1 MILMKMNRYIL
12 KNIFS
17 NILTKKQL
25 NIVKYNNKLMK
36 KIDINKYAI
45 QKFYFQK
52 ISSQFLLDNPEQ
64 LLISNIF
71 DEQTL
76 KKLSSDWDKDTSS
89 KLEKNKFFDKIPDPK
104 VLGLIGRISQN
115 HDLLKVPSLK
125 IPKLLELNL
134 VYSEMAWSI
143 ELPCVILSN
152 LVSLSLRNIYT
163 VTFLSNDSR
172 VSLEQ
177 LEHLYLSNAFL
188 DEKQDI
194 KIDIP
199 NLNYLDLRMNK
210 EEDVIG
216 VKFGYKDLFGNMKK
230 LIDIFNFEF
239 LSIFT
244 LDEKYLK
251 NKNKFFPGKEIDY
264 TFQKPELLFQEKYIK
279 QFEYFKLNI
288 SYGFLTGSGEGI
300 EEKYI
305 ISRKY
310 LFSKTKSDKYLFRTI
325 FRNENTD
332 PDYKLIKTETRYCN
346 GINPN
351 DYYFRNKKIS
361 LQGYGSKQCEE
372 KLYDEDIDANS
383 LKFTKNNQFDFY
395 YSDIM
400 NLLNKFE
407 SNNNSVESIYFDV
420 LDKSV
425 DSDFLDNIKKFL
437 ALKSFIVDDNCLLS
451 NKNLLQLFK
460 ILSGLKNLLIIDIAF
475 KKKINLTNDEK
486 KELKKLF
493 PHIEINKK
501 NDENRY
507 SINWENEDCEKLCS
521 IINKNN

>member
-1 MILMKMNRYIL
+1 MFLMKINRYIL

-17 NILTKKQL
+17 LILKKRQL
-25 NIVKYNNKLMK
+25 NILKYNNKLMK

-52 ISSQFLLDNPEQ
+52 IATQFLLDNPVQ
-64 LLISNIF
+64 LSISNIF
-71 DEQTL
+71 DEDTL

-89 KLEKNKFFDKIPDPK
+89 KLEKNKFFDKIPDPR

-115 HDLLKVPSLK
+115 HDLLKAPSLK

-134 VYSEMAWSI
+134 VYSEMSMKL
-143 ELPCVILSN
+143 ELPCIILTN
-152 LVSLSLRNIYT
+152 LVSLSLRNIYDI
-163 VTFLSNDSR
+163 TFLSNDSHI
-172 VSLEQ
+172 SLNQ

-188 DEKQDI
+188 EIKQNI
-194 KIDIP
+194 TIYLP
-199 NLNYLDLRMNK
+199 NLNYLDLRLNK
-210 EEDVIG
+210 VEDVIG
-216 VKFGYKDLFGNMKK
+216 IKFGYIDLFDNLKK
-230 LIDIFNFEF
+230 LKEIFNFDF
-239 LSIFT
+239 LSVFT
-244 LDEKYLK
+244 PDEKYIK
-251 NKNKFFPGKEIDY
+251 NNNKFFPGKEIDY
-264 TFQKPELLFQEKYIK
+264 TFQKPDLLFQEKYLK

-288 SYGFLTGSGEGI
+288 LYGFLTGSGQGI

-305 ISRKY
+305 VSRKY
-310 LFSKTKSDKYLFRTI
+310 LFSQTKSDKYLFRTI
-325 FRNENTD
+325 FRNENNC

-346 GINPN
+346 EKNYN
-351 DYYFRNKKIS
+351 NYYFRNKRIS
-361 LQGYGSKQCEE
+361 LQGYGSKECRE
-372 KLYDEDIDANS
+372 KLYDEDINANC
-383 LKFTKNNQFDFY
+383 LKFTKNNKFDSY
-395 YSDIM
+395 YNDIM
-400 NLLNKFE
+400 NILNKFE
-407 SNNNSVESIYFDV
+407 PNNNTVETIYFDV

-425 DSDFLDNIKKFL
+425 DSNFLDNIKKFVD
-437 ALKSFIVDDNCLLS
+437 LKSFIVDNNCLLT
-451 NKNLLQLFK
+451 NKYLMQLFK
-460 ILSGLKNLLIIDIAF
+460 NLSSLKNVLIIDIAF